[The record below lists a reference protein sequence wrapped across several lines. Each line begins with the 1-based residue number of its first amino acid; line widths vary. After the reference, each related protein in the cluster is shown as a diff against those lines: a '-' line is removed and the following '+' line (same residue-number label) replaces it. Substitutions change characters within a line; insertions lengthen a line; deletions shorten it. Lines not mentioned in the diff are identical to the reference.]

1 MKKKILIV
9 LWMILVAGATLA
21 VFVSYVFS
29 PTPNIVRNETVDGI
43 RMDATIAWD
52 ERNPIIRTYKEKDYL
67 ALTDDKLSKVRDTID
82 GKIEGDIP
90 CIDLNKDPRIFFQFE
105 KNKKPVKPEKA
116 TIKIIAHASHY
127 DDPQKS
133 RIITG
138 DMKDEGDLGYSY
150 TTKRY
155 SRQYEKYFLE
165 YLQVEVHYTIDGE
178 NYISTFGT
186 FQGNANEGTDF
197 FDDEELETPIEPE

>member
-9 LWMILVAGATLA
+9 LWMILAAGATLA

-52 ERNPIIRTYKEKDYL
+52 ERSPIIRTFKEKDYI

-82 GKIEGDIP
+82 GGIEGDIP

-116 TIKIIAHASHY
+116 TIKIIAHASDY
-127 DDPQKS
+127 NDPQKT

-138 DMKDEGDLGYSY
+138 ELKDEGDLGYSY
-150 TTKRY
+150 ATKRY
-155 SRQYEKYFLE
+155 SRQYEKYFME

-178 NYISTFGT
+178 DYISTFGT
-186 FQGNANEGTDF
+186 FQSNVDDGADF
-197 FDDEELETPIEPE
+197 FDNETLESPIEPE

>member
-9 LWMILVAGATLA
+9 LWMILAAGATLA

-90 CIDLNKDPRIFFQFE
+90 CIDLDKDPRIFFQFE